1 MRSIGLMA
9 FMIPVGFSNACG
21 IYTGNSLGEGRPRV
35 AMQYYNVALIF
46 ALVVTIIQILVL
58 YFGIEI
64 VISLFT
70 HQEEIAVIMRYAWPW
85 LLVYTFFDTL

>member
-1 MRSIGLMA
+1 
-9 FMIPVGFSNACG
+9 
-21 IYTGNSLGEGRPRV
+21 
-35 AMQYYNVALIF
+35 MQYYNVALIF
-46 ALVVTIIQILVL
+46 ALVVTVIQILVL

-70 HQEEIAVIMRYAWPW
+70 HQEAIAVIMRYAWPW